1 MYRCWEKLNVELK
14 DTREKRP
21 QGHVHCVGGMNRLN
35 TKTLA
40 CFNPTAFKEKSFF
53 CWKQI
58 FVCGQPNKFYSQE
71 TLKYS
76 NSSETPLNE
85 NFTSALNYPLH
96 NFCSKPLQHYT
107 GIGAATYSLELQNK
121 QLCGV
126 VFIISNSN
134 SQNLLQYPRFHINNL
149 FQICQ
154 VLCPDVH

>member
-35 TKTLA
+35 TKTLT

-96 NFCSKPLQHYT
+96 NFCSK
-107 GIGAATYSLELQNK
+107 SLCNITLALAQ
-121 QLCGV
+121 QRIL
-126 VFIISNSN
+126 
-134 SQNLLQYPRFHINNL
+134 
-149 FQICQ
+149 
-154 VLCPDVH
+154 